1 MSDAHSPSLLAR
13 WSSRNRR
20 AAPRAQDPADMGTA
34 FGLEYTLDQSASHA
48 GDTVSDTPADPSWL
62 QRWLSR
68 KTVG

>member
-1 MSDAHSPSLLAR
+1 MSDARAPSLLAR

-20 AAPRAQDPADMGTA
+20 AGPREQDPADMGTA
-34 FGLEYTLDQSASHA
+34 FGLEYTMDQGASQVGDSASDA
-48 GDTVSDTPADPSWL
+48 PADPSWL

>member
-1 MSDAHSPSLLAR
+1 MSDAHSPSFLAR

-20 AAPRAQDPADMGTA
+20 AGPREQDPADMGTA
-34 FGLEYTLDQSASHA
+34 FGLEYTMDQSAGHVIDS
-48 GDTVSDTPADPSWL
+48 TSDAPVDPSWL

>member
-13 WSSRNRR
+13 WSRARR
-20 AAPRAQDPADMGTA
+20 ATPRAQDPADMGTA
-34 FGLEYTLDQSASHA
+34 FGLEYSLDQGAANANDPA
-48 GDTVSDTPADPSWL
+48 GQAPVDPGWL